1 MNLDV
6 TQTDDVELLEAQS
19 KWNWSTSA
27 WTLWSIVAAFGT
39 YFCMYGFRVPF
50 KAGAYEYTY
59 SFSGNLQLDEKSIFV
74 IAQVVG
80 YTISKFL
87 GIKFVSEL
95 PPNRRALAIL
105 GLIAFSH
112 LALIGF
118 GIAGRPWNVLF
129 IFLNGLPLG
138 MVFGLVL
145 GFLEGRQTTELLA
158 AGLCTSFILAD
169 GVMKSVGQTLIAPFG
184 ESWMPAVAG
193 TVFIVPLL
201 FFVWMLSQIP
211 RPSHADESQRQVRT
225 VMNRSD
231 RWAYLHKYAWGLTPI
246 MIVYLLANI
255 IRSIRGDFARELWI
269 DLGVEQAEFA
279 TRFTQSEIWVG
290 ILVLVINGSCV
301 LFRHNGKAYL
311 SSLSICAAGVLLM
324 LSACFLQ
331 SYRMLDPLTF
341 MVLVG
346 LGLYMPYVAIHTTV
360 LERFI
365 ALTREKGNL
374 GYLMALVDSTGYFG
388 YVMVLL
394 ARKFVKF
401 EGNILQFFIVACT
414 IAGGISLLSIAWS
427 AIHYR
432 VRFSSRVKLAI
443 NK

>member
-1 MNLDV
+1 
-6 TQTDDVELLEAQS
+6 
-19 KWNWSTSA
+19 
-27 WTLWSIVAAFGT
+27 
-39 YFCMYGFRVPF
+39 MYGFRVPF
-50 KAGAYEYTY
+50 KAGAYEFTY
-59 SFSGNLQLDEKSIFV
+59 NVTGNLQLDEKSLFV

-118 GIAGRPWNVLF
+118 GMAGRPWNVLF

-193 TVFIVPLL
+193 SVFILPLL

-211 RPSHADESQRQVRT
+211 RPSQADESHRQVRT
-225 VMNRSD
+225 VMNGSD
-231 RWAYLHKYAWGLTPI
+231 RWTYLRRYAWGLSPI
-246 MIVYLLANI
+246 IIVYLLANI
-255 IRSIRGDFARELWI
+255 IRSIRGDFARELWT
-269 DLGVEQAEFA
+269 DLGVDQAEFA

-290 ILVLVINGSCV
+290 ILVLGINGSCV
-301 LFRHNGKAYL
+301 LFRHNGRAYL
-311 SSLSICAAGVLLM
+311 SSLSICATGVLLM
-324 LSACFLQ
+324 LSACILQ

-365 ALTREKGNL
+365 ALTGEKGNL

-388 YVMVLL
+388 YVMVLMT
-394 ARKFVKF
+394 RKFVKL
-401 EGNILQFFIVACT
+401 EGNILQFFIVACSV
-414 IAGGISLLSIAWS
+414 AGAISLLSIAWS

-432 VRFSSRVKLAI
+432 VRFSK
-443 NK
+443 NGE